1 MNANIYSQ
9 RIYIICPNPSQTGNP
24 QQYKISEM
32 HKCVEIKQ
40 HMNNLRFRV
49 KIKYKIRKY
58 FQMNK
63 INNLLTYG
71 LQIMQYSEG
80 NIVIIYSIYFKNIE
94 KNHKLMINKQK
105 E

>member
-9 RIYIICPNPSQTGNP
+9 RIYIICPNSSQTGNP
-24 QQYKISEM
+24 QQYKISEI
-32 HKCVEIKQ
+32 HKYVEIKQ
-40 HMNNLRFRV
+40 HMNNLRFKV
-49 KIKYKIRKY
+49 KIKQKI
-58 FQMNK
+58 FSNEQ

-80 NIVIIYSIYFKNIE
+80 NIVIIYSIYFINIL

>member
-9 RIYIICPNPSQTGNP
+9 RIYIICRNSSQTENP
-24 QQYKISEM
+24 QQYKISEI
-32 HKCVEIKQ
+32 HKYVEIKQ
-40 HMNNLRFRV
+40 HMNNLRFRM